1 VTIHHIKSAKHWKS
15 RCTQSLYEARLT
27 FFLDLNQQQKG
38 QHPSITSTLNHVQL
52 YPHPIYFQPI
62 MNALFGKK
70 LTPKEQAMKAKRET
84 RKEVRVSECVR

>member
-1 VTIHHIKSAKHWKS
+1 MTIHHIKSAKQWKRRS
-15 RCTQSLYEARLT
+15 TQSLYEARLT
-27 FFLDLNQQQKG
+27 FFLDLNRQQEG
-38 QHPSITSTLNHVQL
+38 QHPSITFNFKYVQL
-52 YPHPIYFQPI
+52 CPHPIYIQPI